1 MDKYFMHFEEQEVP
15 KYVQV
20 FKHIKKLIDINAIKD
35 GEKLPSIRE
44 LSKLLSVNTVTI
56 VNVYKKLQSEGYTIQ
71 KMGSGTYAK
80 RRDTI
85 RSQRNEYSDFLKKL
99 PLDLLK
105 EYIDFTGET
114 TCSDLFPVDTFKNVL
129 NEVLD
134 RDGSAAF
141 IYQEM
146 LGYRGLRESIN
157 KFFWN
162 NSLDNE
168 NILIVSG
175 AQQGIDIA
183 SKAMINVNDNVI
195 VEKPTYGGALSV
207 FRGRKANIFEVD
219 MLQDGVDIDK
229 FEKILKKNKIKCF
242 YAMSYFQNPTGATYS
257 LEKKIELLR
266 LAEKYDFYIIEDDYL
281 SELIYD
287 TNIEYKSFKAL
298 DINDRVVYIKSFS
311 KIFLPGIRIGYIL
324 PPLFFL
330 ENIQNHKMN
339 TDISTSSLMQRALD
353 LYINKGLWK
362 EHIIKLNTLY
372 KHTYTFMEYNINN
385 ILGDKVSFISPRGGF
400 NFYLKISDKIS
411 INSMELF
418 HECKNDKVLVTPGML
433 FYRHP
438 RDGEKFFRIGFSQV
452 TEDKILHGMQ
462 VINENLSVGV
472 VRASSKK

>member
-1 MDKYFMHFEEQEVP
+1 MDKYMLKFEEKDVP
-15 KYVQV
+15 KYIQI
-20 FKHIKKLIDINAIKD
+20 FMHIKGLIDNNEISD

-44 LSKLLSVNTVTI
+44 LSKFLSVNTVTI
-56 VNVYKKLQSEGYTIQ
+56 VNVYKKLQIEGYTIQ

-80 RRDTI
+80 RRDII
-85 RSQRNEYSDFLKKL
+85 RSQRNEYSDFLRKL

-114 TCSDLFPVDTFKNVL
+114 TCSDLFPVDTFKSVL

-134 RDGSAAF
+134 RDGSEAF
-141 IYQEM
+141 IYQEL
-146 LGYRGLRESIN
+146 LGYNGLRNSIN
-157 KFFWN
+157 KYFWN
-162 NSLDNE
+162 SSLDAE

-219 MLQDGVDIDK
+219 MLNDGIDIDK

-257 LEKKIELLR
+257 LEKKKELLR

-287 TNIEYKSFKAL
+287 KTIEYKSFKTL

-330 ENIQNHKMN
+330 ENIQNHKTN

-362 EHIIKLNTLY
+362 EHIERLNKLY
-372 KHTYTFMEYNINN
+372 KETYAFMETNISK
-385 ILGDKVSFISPRGGF
+385 ILGEKVSFKGPNGGL
-400 NFYLKISDKIS
+400 NFYLKISDKLD

-418 HECKNDKVLVTPGML
+418 HECKNEKVLVTPGML

-438 RDGEKFFRIGFSQV
+438 KDGQKFFRIGFSQV
-452 TEDKILHGMQ
+452 DENKIIQGLEIIDKIL
-462 VINENLSVGV
+462 NLRTVKGK
-472 VRASSKK
+472 R